1 MITEQSTTR
10 RHWPIFFIAFFAAST
25 SGFALL
31 LYASGRVP
39 LSVSVTILAPLTAI
53 IFMAIWV
60 LSGGESEKVFL
71 DRLKGGLIAGAVGLL
86 AYDLIRLVI
95 LAAGVE
101 FNPFRPI
108 EIFGLLILN
117 VSQDTTL
124 TKSVGWAFHIWN
136 GLSFAVMYTMIAG
149 RGKVWWAVL
158 WALLLETAMIVTY
171 PSIFQVAVDAPFLII
186 SLVGHLAYG
195 VAVGLTARK
204 VVRW

>member
-1 MITEQSTTR
+1 MTSEQTTR
-10 RHWPIFFIAFFAAST
+10 HHWLIIIIAFVAAST
-25 SGFALL
+25 SGVALL
-31 LYASGRVP
+31 LYAFGLAP
-39 LSVSVTILAPLTAI
+39 LSVSITILAPLTAVT
-53 IFMAIWV
+53 FMAIWV

-86 AYDLIRLVI
+86 AYDLVRLVI
-95 LAAGVE
+95 LAAGVN

-117 VSQDTTL
+117 TNLDTTL

-136 GLSFAVMYTMIAG
+136 GLSFAVMYTLIAG

-158 WALLLETAMIVTY
+158 WALVLETAMIVTY
-171 PSIFQVAVDAPFLII
+171 PSIFQVAADAPFLVI
-186 SLVGHLAYG
+186 SVVGHLAYG
-195 VAVGLTARK
+195 LALGLTARK